1 MEEYQQ
7 QKLSLV
13 PAEQLEVQVEEEEDS
28 ELSSLLD
35 YTLADVTDFMTEEE
49 ATEYIA
55 SILEGGEIE
64 QTALFENVTPYVTD
78 NIKVTN
84 YRPDQAVREASLA
97 QKHMWRPGHGEISY
111 LASNT
116 LEVYLGTP

>member
-13 PAEQLEVQVEEEEDS
+13 PAEQPEVPTDEEEEES

-35 YTLADVTDFMTEEE
+35 YTLADMTNFMSEEE

-64 QTALFENVTPYVTD
+64 HETALFENVTPYVTE

-97 QKHMWRPGHGEISY
+97 QKQKWHPEHGEIS
-111 LASNT
+111 
-116 LEVYLGTP
+116 